1 MPVALVKRLNEDV
14 NAVLAMADV
23 DAKLDTFGVED
34 GGGSA
39 ERYAQF
45 TRTEIA
51 KWARVAKD
59 AKVSIDS

>member
-1 MPVALVKRLNEDV
+1 
-14 NAVLAMADV
+14 MADV
-23 DAKLDTFGVED
+23 QARFETFGVED

-51 KWARVAKD
+51 KWARVARE
-59 AKVSIDS
+59 AKVSMDS